1 MDPLADKVIARCCIE
16 MGQMHRYKQTTQTH
30 TQPHIHPHFTHM
42 WLSSD
47 RRVLSGITHTHTHTH
62 FTHLW
67 LSSDRRVLSAIK
79 HSSCCRMA
87 SPTQGSSSSKEPGC
101 MPFWPRSL
109 HTHTHIH
116 TYKHKQTINGNPY
129 WFVALV
135 SMICS
140 RAGLARPL
148 PAVLAGLYGVV
159 RKDCSRAGL
168 ARSLSTVLI
177 CRVGQILAY
186 SSYT

>member
-67 LSSDRRVLSAIK
+67 LSSDRRVLSAI
-79 HSSCCRMA
+79 
-87 SPTQGSSSSKEPGC
+87 T
-101 MPFWPRSL
+101 
-109 HTHTHIH
+109 HTHTHTHTHSH
-116 TYKHKQTINGNPY
+116 TYTPTLHPPVVVLRQACPLSHQ
-129 WFVALV
+129 ALQLL
-135 SMICS
+135 SD
-140 RAGLARPL
+140 GLAHTRVVIL
-148 PAVLAGLYGVV
+148 QRAWLHAFLA
-159 RKDCSRAGL
+159 
-168 ARSLSTVLI
+168 T
-177 CRVGQILAY
+177 
-186 SSYT
+186 